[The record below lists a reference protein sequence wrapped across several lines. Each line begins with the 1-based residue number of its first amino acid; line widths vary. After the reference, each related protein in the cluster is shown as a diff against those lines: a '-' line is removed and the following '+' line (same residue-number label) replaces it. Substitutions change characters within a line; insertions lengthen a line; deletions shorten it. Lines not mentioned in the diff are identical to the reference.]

1 MRTKFRF
8 FINLVITGTLVVLI
22 QGCCLIGLAI
32 GASSDSTKP
41 AYKTAASLDTA
52 PVEENSKLIT
62 TTVKPGEKIT
72 VITRDNQTIPGK
84 FMGTTGAND
93 DLALQIS
100 RSDSTFTIPV
110 NNVSK
115 IQVKNRKHG
124 ALTGFLVGAV
134 IDGAIVAAIVA
145 FATFGELGE
154 VGEL

>member
-1 MRTKFRF
+1 MGTRFRL
-8 FINLVITGTLVVLI
+8 FINLVITGTLVFLS
-22 QGCCLIGLAI
+22 QGFCIIGLAI
-32 GASSDSTKP
+32 GTSSDSKKP

-52 PVEENSKLIT
+52 PVEENSTMIT
-62 TTVKPGEKIT
+62 ATVKPGKEIV

-145 FATFGELGE
+145 FATMPDSYL
-154 VGEL
+154 